1 MNKILRNQML
11 QDDRHPLARIDDR
24 FREIF
29 DAVND
34 GILISDPATHCFIEV
49 KEAARRMLGY
59 ERGELIGADIESISA
74 GVTSAA
80 RDEIVEMIKTAR
92 LGNAQT
98 FEWQCK
104 TKGGA
109 LFWSDVSIRYAE
121 IGRIPVIVAI
131 VRDISERKR
140 LHAAIVYAAQYDR
153 LTELANRS
161 TFALAIER
169 EVLQSQRTGRRFAV
183 LSLDLDHFK
192 DINGTRG
199 HPVGDK
205 ILSLV
210 AERLRASVRLNGPVA
225 RFGGDEFAVLLHD
238 MDDPADAA
246 ALATRLIACLTEP
259 FSVGGIDSHLSA
271 SIGVAVYGEDACDAE
286 TLLSHADIALYRAKS
301 EGRQTYR
308 FYSRAMDE
316 TVRMRVALTDELRF
330 AIAHGQL
337 FLVYQPQVRLKTGR
351 IIGVEALVRWRHP
364 IRGVLQ
370 PGAFLPVA
378 ESSGLIAPLGHWVL
392 VEACRQGRRW
402 LDAGI
407 GPGTIAVN
415 LSSVQLKDPLELEA
429 AVLAVLA
436 ETKLPA
442 HLLELE
448 ITETTLINLSPL
460 HGEVM
465 QRLRR
470 AGVKFSLDDFGT
482 GYSALSYLR
491 RIPIDKIKIAH
502 EFIAEIATCAGT
514 ASIIKLILGLSRDF
528 GSEVIAEGVETPEQL
543 RLLQDLDC
551 PDVQGFYFAHP
562 MTAEDLVPM
571 LKAGT
576 IGGQPAPVPVA
587 EYCNH
592 VQYSSH

>member
-1 MNKILRNQML
+1 VNKSLRNRTRR
-11 QDDRHPLARIDDR
+11 DDQHPLAQIDDR

-34 GILISDPATHCFIEV
+34 GILISDPATRRFIEV
-49 KEAARRMLGY
+49 NEAGRLMLGY
-59 ERGELIGADIESISA
+59 EAGELIGADIESISG
-74 GVTSAA
+74 GVHDDIQ
-80 RDEIVEMIKTAR
+80 DEIIQKIKTAR
-92 LGNAQT
+92 LGNSQT

-121 IGRIPVIVAI
+121 IGRIPVIVAT

-140 LHAAIVYAAQYDR
+140 LDAEIVYAAHYDALTGLGNR
-153 LTELANRS
+153 LT
-161 TFALAIER
+161 FAMAIDR
-169 EVLQSQRTGRRFAV
+169 EILQSHRSGGKFAV
-183 LSLDLDHFK
+183 ISLDLDHFK

-199 HPVGDK
+199 HLVGDR
-205 ILSLV
+205 ILSMV
-210 AERLRASVRLNGPVA
+210 ADRLRASVRLNESVA
-225 RFGGDEFAVLLHD
+225 RFGGDEFAVLLCD
-238 MDDPADAA
+238 MDDPADVA
-246 ALATRLIACLTEP
+246 ALATRLISSLSEP
-259 FSVGGIDSHLSA
+259 FSVGGMNSHISA
-271 SIGVAVYGEDACDAE
+271 SIGVAVYGEDARDAE
-286 TLLSHADIALYRAKS
+286 TLLAHADIALNRAKS

-308 FYSRAMDE
+308 FYSRAMNE
-316 TVRMRVALTDELRF
+316 AVRSRVALTDELRF
-330 AIAHGQL
+330 AILHDEL

-351 IIGVEALVRWRHP
+351 IIGVEALVRWHHP
-364 IRGVLQ
+364 TRGILN

-378 ESSGLIAPLGHWVL
+378 ESSGLMAVLGQWVL
-392 VEACRQGRRW
+392 REACRQGRRW

-415 LSSVQLKDPLELEA
+415 LSSAQFKDPLELES

-442 HLLELE
+442 RLLELE

-460 HGEVM
+460 HGEVI

-470 AGVKFSLDDFGT
+470 AGVRFSLDDFGT

-491 RIPIDKIKIAH
+491 RIQIDRIKIAH

-528 GSEVIAEGVETPEQL
+528 GSEVIAEGVETSEQL
-543 RLLQDLDC
+543 RLLEDLDC
-551 PDVQGFYFAHP
+551 TDVQGFFFAHP
-562 MTAEDLVPM
+562 MTADALVPM
-571 LKAGT
+571 LNAGT
-576 IGGQPAPVPVA
+576 ISGQSVFAAPAAQIASAVA
-587 EYCNH
+587 
-592 VQYSSH
+592 

>member
-1 MNKILRNQML
+1 VNKIFRSRTLPTE
-11 QDDRHPLARIDDR
+11 HFPPARIDDR

-29 DAVND
+29 DAVTD
-34 GILISDPATHCFIEV
+34 GILISDPATRRFIEV
-49 KEAARRMLGY
+49 NEAGCRMLGY
-59 ERGELIGADIESISA
+59 EPGELIGADIESISS
-74 GVTSAA
+74 GVSPYTQ
-80 RDEIVEMIKTAR
+80 DEIIKTIKRAR
-92 LGNAQT
+92 LGDSQT

-104 TKGGA
+104 TKAGA
-109 LFWSDVSIRYAE
+109 SLWTEVSIRYVE
-121 IGRIPVIVAI
+121 IGRAPVIVAI

-140 LHAAIVYAAQYDR
+140 LNAEIVYAAQYDR

-169 EVLQSQRTGRRFAV
+169 EVRQSQRTGRKFAV

-210 AERLRASVRLNGPVA
+210 AERLRSNVRLNGPVA
-225 RFGGDEFAVLLHD
+225 RFGGDEFAVLLCD
-238 MDDPADAA
+238 MDEPADAA
-246 ALATRLIACLTEP
+246 ALATRLISSLTEP
-259 FSVGGIDSHLSA
+259 FSVGGIDSHISA
-271 SIGVAVYGEDACDAE
+271 SIGVAVFGEDACDAE

-301 EGRQTYR
+301 EGRHTYR

-316 TVRMRVALTDELRF
+316 IVRMRVALTDELRF
-330 AIAHGQL
+330 AITHEQL
-337 FLVYQPQVRLKTGR
+337 FLVYQPQVRLRTGR
-351 IIGVEALVRWRHP
+351 IVGVEALVRWHHP
-364 IRGVLQ
+364 TRGVLQ

-378 ESSGLIAPLGHWVL
+378 ESSGLIASLGSWVL
-392 VEACRQGRRW
+392 LEACRQGRRW

-415 LSSVQLKDPLELEA
+415 LSSAQFKEPLELEA

-436 ETKLPA
+436 KTRLPA

-460 HGEVM
+460 HGEVI

-470 AGVKFSLDDFGT
+470 AGVRFSLDDFGT

-491 RIPIDKIKIAH
+491 RIPIDRIKIAQ
-502 EFIAEIATCAGT
+502 EFVAEIATCAGT

-551 PDVQGFYFAHP
+551 TDVQGFYFAHP
-562 MTAEDLVPM
+562 MTAEAIVPM
-571 LKAGT
+571 LSAGT
-576 IGGQPAPVPVA
+576 IGGRAAPVPVA
-587 EYCNH
+587 ELA
-592 VQYSSH
+592 

>member
-1 MNKILRNQML
+1 VNKILRSYTHR
-11 QDDRHPLARIDDR
+11 DDLHPLAQIDDR

-34 GILISDPATHCFIEV
+34 GILISDPATRRFIEV
-49 KEAARRMLGY
+49 NEAGRRMLGY
-59 ERGELIGADIESISA
+59 EPGELIGADIESISA
-74 GVTSAA
+74 GVHADVE
-80 RDEIVEMIKTAR
+80 DEIIQTIKTAR
-92 LGNAQT
+92 LGSPQT

-104 TKGGA
+104 TKTGG
-109 LFWSDVSIRYAE
+109 LFWTEVSIRFAE

-131 VRDISERKR
+131 VRDISERRR
-140 LHAAIVYAAQYDR
+140 LNAEIVHAAQYDR

-161 TFALAIER
+161 TFALAIDR
-169 EVLQSQRTGRRFAV
+169 EVLQSQRAGRKFAV

-210 AERLRASVRLNGPVA
+210 AERLRANVGLNGPVA
-225 RFGGDEFAVLLHD
+225 RFGGDEFAVLLCDLH
-238 MDDPADAA
+238 DPADAA

-259 FSVGGIDSHLSA
+259 FSVGGIESHISA

-286 TLLSHADIALYRAKS
+286 TLLSHADVALYRAKS

-316 TVRMRVALTDELRF
+316 TVRLRVALTDELRL
-330 AIAHGQL
+330 AIVQGQL
-337 FLVYQPQVRLKTGR
+337 FLVYQPQVRLKSGR
-351 IIGVEALVRWRHP
+351 IVGVEALVRWHHP
-364 IRGVLQ
+364 TRGVLP

-392 VEACRQGRRW
+392 LEACRQGRRW

-415 LSSVQLKDPLELEA
+415 LSSAQLKEPLELESD
-429 AVLAVLA
+429 VLAVLA
-436 ETKLPA
+436 ETEFPA

-460 HGEVM
+460 HAEVI

-470 AGVKFSLDDFGT
+470 SGVRFSLDDFGT

-491 RIPIDKIKIAH
+491 RIPIDRIKIAH

-543 RLLQDLDC
+543 RLLQELDC
-551 PDVQGFYFAHP
+551 TDVQGYYFAHP
-562 MTAEDLVPM
+562 MTPDALVP
-571 LKAGT
+571 LLNAGT
-576 IGGQPAPVPVA
+576 IGRQSVPVSLA
-587 EYCNH
+587 GP
-592 VQYSSH
+592 VASHGV